1 MIEEKVKGEI
11 IGDVISE
18 EIIEEPKTCLT
29 DGSPVTPDAL
39 EINPVTGQ
47 QRDYIVLCPEEIA
60 KGEFV
65 KPVRFKY
72 RHLKCRVITTIST
85 ELAETFACDPKF
97 YSGTFCSFCRSH
109 FPLNEFIWMEDGE
122 NLGDGV

>member
-1 MIEEKVKGEI
+1 MIEEKVK
-11 IGDVISE
+11 GDVISE

-29 DGSPVTPDAL
+29 DGSPVTPEAL

-60 KGEFV
+60 QREFV
-65 KPVRFKY
+65 KPVRYKY
-72 RHLKCRVITTIST
+72 RHLKCRVITTISI
-85 ELAETFACDPKF
+85 ELAETFASDPKF

-109 FPLNEFIWMEDGE
+109 LPLNEFIWMEDGE
-122 NLGDGV
+122 NLGGGV